1 MYSRE
6 SLELRNGEFLRPRL
20 HGARFEDGS
29 VSLEILGEL
38 AALRELVIEVA
49 RWRFLKENPSRQR
62 SPRWFNKID
71 LKLTGIS
78 RGSAVPVI
86 SLVPD
91 ERFFGARPLW
101 YHRFYERAR
110 EDIVDAIGAA
120 ESNDSQLHSKGH
132 FPSHFL
138 THFNR
143 IGRSLRD
150 GEYIEFV
157 TPARRDPVRLT
168 KQSRLRLLDWSS
180 EFEGS
185 EALDLSDVTFRGVIS
200 EADLA
205 RMTFELQPV
214 YGPKISGPIPVEYL
228 ETVMTAFNRYERRE
242 RVMVEGAG
250 HINWSSRT
258 SSLESVVRITR
269 LNPLDVPARLDEFRH
284 LKDGWLEGDGRA
296 PDHAGLDW
304 LSDSFERHYP
314 EDIPLPHT
322 YPTPEGGV
330 EMEWSFGS
338 QSVILEIDLEKRHG
352 DWLRFDK
359 ESDEEDS
366 FELAM
371 HDDAAWDR
379 IVAEVRRLSE
389 LHE

>member
-91 ERFFGARPLW
+91 GRFFGSRPLS
-101 YHRFYERAR
+101 YQRFYERAR

-120 ESNDSQLHSKGH
+120 EYNGSQAPNGR
-132 FPSHFL
+132 FPSHCL
-138 THFNR
+138 AHFNR

-150 GEYIEFV
+150 GEWIEFV
-157 TPARRDPVRLT
+157 TPTRREPVRLT
-168 KQSRLRLLDWSS
+168 KRSRLRLLHWASMK
-180 EFEGS
+180 
-185 EALDLSDVTFRGVIS
+185 DVSPVIFRGVVS
-200 EADLA
+200 EADRA

-214 YGPKISGPIPVEYL
+214 YGPKVSGPIPVEYL
-228 ETVMTAFNRYERRE
+228 ETVMTAFNRYDLGE
-242 RVMVEGAG
+242 RVMVEGVG
-250 HINWSSRT
+250 RINWSSRT
-258 SSLESVVRITR
+258 SRLESVARVR
-269 LNPLDVPARLDEFRH
+269 LLAPLDVPARLDEFRA

-296 PDHAGLDW
+296 PDLAGLDW
-304 LSDSFERHYP
+304 LSDSFDHHYP

-330 EMEWSFGS
+330 EMEWSLGS
-338 QSVILEIDLEKRHG
+338 QEVSLEIDFQTHMGYWHDMDMTSANDE
-352 DWLRFDK
+352 DK
-359 ESDEEDS
+359 DLD
-366 FELAM
+366 L
-371 HDDAAWDR
+371 DDARVWMWLAGE
-379 IVAEVRRLSE
+379 IRRYAKKAQ
-389 LHE
+389 

>member
-1 MYSRE
+1 MCSRE

-120 ESNDSQLHSKGH
+120 ESNDSQLHSKRH

-150 GEYIEFV
+150 GEWIEFI
-157 TPARRDPVRLT
+157 TPTRREPVRLT
-168 KQSRLRLLDWSS
+168 KRSRLRLLHWASMREIS
-180 EFEGS
+180 P
-185 EALDLSDVTFRGVIS
+185 VIFRGVVS
-200 EADLA
+200 EADRA

-228 ETVMTAFNRYERRE
+228 ETVMTAFNRYDLGE
-242 RVMVEGAG
+242 RVMVEGVG
-250 HINWSSRT
+250 HIDWGSRT
-258 SSLESVVRITR
+258 SRLESVARVR
-269 LNPLDVPARLDEFRH
+269 LLAPLDVPARLDEFRA

-304 LSDSFERHYP
+304 LSESFERLYP

-322 YPTPEGGV
+322 YPTPKGGV

-371 HDDAAWDR
+371 YDDAAWNR